1 MQETRQAIIALADR
15 LIREKGYNDFSYK
28 DIAVAMDI
36 RNAAIHYYFPTK
48 SDLGVAVIREEIAKI
63 ALCKE
68 QCKGLSGIT
77 QLKKLVELF
86 SRYGKEGMICLQG
99 SLTSDYPTLPFLM
112 QEKVKE
118 MSRTILDWAT
128 VCLEKARQERDLN
141 FHGSAGDRALLV
153 MSSLLSS
160 LLLSRVLGNEV
171 FRRMTDRFLGDMGA
185 A

>member
-1 MQETRQAIIALADR
+1 MQETQQAIIALADR
-15 LIREKGYNDFSYK
+15 LIREKGYNDFSYR
-28 DIAVAMDI
+28 DIAVAMGI
-36 RNAAIHYYFPTK
+36 RNAAIHYYFPAK

-68 QCKGLSGIT
+68 QYKDLSGIM
-77 QLKKLVELF
+77 QLKKLVEIF

-118 MSRTILDWAT
+118 MSTTILDWAT
-128 VCLEKARQERDLN
+128 VCLEKARRERDLN
-141 FHGSAGDRALLV
+141 FQGSAGDRALLV
-153 MSSLLSS
+153 ISSLLSS
-160 LLLSRVLGNEV
+160 LLLSRVLGNQV
-171 FRRMTDRFLGDMGA
+171 FRRMTDRILGDMGA